1 MSINVIFF
9 KPSIQPIVFL
19 MTRSFESA
27 AQQLSLS
34 LSLSLCS
41 ASGLRMPV
49 QVVREQ
55 ESFTVGRPEWLIIMI
70 SNNR

>member
-34 LSLSLCS
+34 LSLSVLSLGAQDAC
-41 ASGLRMPV
+41 ASR
-49 QVVREQ
+49 QRTREFHSR
-55 ESFTVGRPEWLIIMI
+55 EARVA
-70 SNNR
+70 NYYD